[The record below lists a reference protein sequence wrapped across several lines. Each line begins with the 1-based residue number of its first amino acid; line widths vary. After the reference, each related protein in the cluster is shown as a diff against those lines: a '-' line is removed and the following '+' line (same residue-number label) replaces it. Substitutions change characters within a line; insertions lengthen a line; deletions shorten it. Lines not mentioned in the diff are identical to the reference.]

1 MNRHAESQ
9 NTLCHR
15 HNRWVKRP
23 NTNRPADEDLAT
35 AATNA
40 IECLTTIPPEMI
52 TVTARKGWLHL
63 DGIVNWPDQ
72 RTTLE
77 QVTRHL
83 PGVQGVID
91 SIRIQSPAT
100 QLHL

>member
-1 MNRHAESQ
+1 MSRHAEAQ
-9 NTLCHR
+9 NNSIHR

-23 NTNRPADEDLAT
+23 EIHRPADEDLA
-35 AATNA
+35 AAAANA

-52 TVTARKGWLHL
+52 RVTARKGWLHL
-63 DGIVNWPDQ
+63 EGSVNWPDQ
-72 RTTLE
+72 RNTLK

-91 SIRIQSPAT
+91 SLIIQSPPV
-100 QLHL
+100 QLQL